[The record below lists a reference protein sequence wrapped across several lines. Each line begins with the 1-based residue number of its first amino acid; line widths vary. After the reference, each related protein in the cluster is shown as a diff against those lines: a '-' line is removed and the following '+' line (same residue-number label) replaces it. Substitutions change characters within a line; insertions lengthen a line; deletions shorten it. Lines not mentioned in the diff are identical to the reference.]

1 MLTAML
7 AAGQTAPV
15 AQPETVAGKASDP
28 VVVKPLE
35 TSTKPGSDLEF
46 KPPAEKDPPPP
57 APAVP
62 PATVNKAAEAKAK
75 KAEAVPA
82 TGPEG
87 PRVAEAPPGPVV
99 LPEAPAGVT
108 QPVAGALPAIGQGR
122 PATPGPVRTSKP
134 YVIGPLD
141 VLEVKVWNDPKLS
154 GMVDVA
160 TDGTI
165 TLPLIGPVVA
175 SGLTVAELTVGLKEK
190 LLAVI
195 IEPEVNVQ
203 VLRINSKKYSIFG
216 GCLRSGE
223 FPLVGDVTIL
233 DAFASCGG
241 FKEFSNL
248 KKIYVLRG
256 TEKLKFNYQDV
267 IRGKHM
273 EQNILLENGDRI
285 VVPE

>member
-1 MLTAML
+1 M
-7 AAGQTAPV
+7 
-15 AQPETVAGKASDP
+15 
-28 VVVKPLE
+28 
-35 TSTKPGSDLEF
+35 
-46 KPPAEKDPPPP
+46 
-57 APAVP
+57 
-62 PATVNKAAEAKAK
+62 
-75 KAEAVPA
+75 
-82 TGPEG
+82 
-87 PRVAEAPPGPVV
+87 
-99 LPEAPAGVT
+99 
-108 QPVAGALPAIGQGR
+108 
-122 PATPGPVRTSKP
+122 
-134 YVIGPLD
+134 IGPLD

-165 TLPLIGPVVA
+165 TLPLVGPVVA
-175 SGLTVAELTVGLKEK
+175 SGLTVAELTLGLKDK
-190 LLAVI
+190 LTSII

-241 FKEFSNL
+241 FKDFANL

-256 TEKLKFNYQDV
+256 TEKLKFNYHDV

-285 VVPE
+285 VVPD

>member
-1 MLTAML
+1 MLAAML
-7 AAGQTAPV
+7 AAGQSAPV
-15 AQPETVAGKASDP
+15 AQPETVVGKAADP

-35 TSTKPGSDLEF
+35 TSSKPGSDLEF
-46 KPPAEKDPPPP
+46 KPPAEKEPPPP

-62 PATVNKAAEAKAK
+62 PTPVNKAAAKAE
-75 KAEAVPA
+75 KAAAASAPGQES
-82 TGPEG
+82 
-87 PRVAEAPPGPVV
+87 PRVVEAPPGPVV
-99 LPEAPAGVT
+99 LPEAPAGGT
-108 QPVAGALPAIGQGR
+108 QPVAGALPATGQGR
-122 PATPGPVRTSKP
+122 PAAPGPARLSKP

-190 LLAVI
+190 LLSVI

>member
-1 MLTAML
+1 MFRYRIPYAELLLGFKLVEKLVRFNKEAMKLLLMTGGVFVLAAML
-7 AAGQTAPV
+7 APGQSAPV
-15 AQPETVAGKASDP
+15 TKSDPGAGTVATPAP
-28 VVVKPLE
+28 VKQQESGNRPRA
-35 TSTKPGSDLEF
+35 DL
-46 KPPAEKDPPPP
+46 DYTPPP
-57 APAVP
+57 A
-62 PATVNKAAEAKAK
+62 AA
-75 KAEAVPA
+75 
-82 TGPEG
+82 GPQ
-87 PRVAEAPPGPVV
+87 
-99 LPEAPAGVT
+99 APAG
-108 QPVAGALPAIGQGR
+108 PVILPAAAAAPPTAARGAGR
-122 PATPGPVRTSKP
+122 GAAPARNAKP

-154 GMVDVA
+154 GLVDVA

-165 TLPLIGPVVA
+165 TLPLVGPVVA
-175 SGLTVAELTVGLKEK
+175 SGLTVAELTLGLKDK
-190 LLAVI
+190 LTSII

-241 FKEFSNL
+241 FKDFANL

-285 VVPE
+285 VVPD